1 MASDGLDRE
10 LFVTIGATAAFD
22 ELLSAVLDPDFQ
34 NVATE
39 LNFTK
44 MRIQCGKSLEKCKSI
59 ISAQPSKLDFN
70 VFDFRPQGLNN
81 EMRATTALPG
91 KRHAGVVITHAGA
104 GTVLDAMRLGCH
116 IIVVPNESLLDNH
129 QGEMADELQKQ
140 GYVTKGR
147 TSSVQS
153 TLAALGSA
161 LSLSQALRRCVAQ
174 IPSQSANYTW
184 PPPGAGN
191 VTEIVD
197 EMVLREEAMHRRLD

>member
-1 MASDGLDRE
+1 MASDGLDKE

-34 NVATE
+34 DVATE

-59 ISAQPSKLDFN
+59 ISSQPSQLDIN
-70 VFDFRPQGLNN
+70 VFDFRPQGLNY

-104 GTVLDAMRLGCH
+104 GTVLDAMRMGCH

-147 TSSVQS
+147 TSS
-153 TLAALGSA
+153 
-161 LSLSQALRRCVAQ
+161 LSQALRRCVAQ
-174 IPSQSANYTW
+174 IPTRSVNYTW
-184 PPPGAGN
+184 PPSGAGN

-197 EMVLREEAMHRRLD
+197 EMVLREEAMHHRLD